1 MTELSLSSKDLET
14 INCTGLSCDGTW
26 ATIENP
32 WATVETR
39 SIRYE
44 DLLVDTIDDK
54 INDALSNMKSKLS
67 AMACTG
73 CGGNIDPQTLSCKCC
88 GRQYRLVASDEK
100 S

>member
-1 MTELSLSSKDLET
+1 MAELSLPPIDSGTTE
-14 INCTGLSCDGTW
+14 CTVLNCDGT
-26 ATIENP
+26 

-39 SIRYE
+39 SINYK

-54 INDALSNMKSKLS
+54 IQNALSNMRSKLS

-73 CGGNIDPQTLSCKCC
+73 CGGNIDPQTLLCSCC

>member
-1 MTELSLSSKDLET
+1 MAELSIPSIDSET
-14 INCTGLSCDGTW
+14 TECTVLSCNGT
-26 ATIENP
+26 
-32 WATVETR
+32 WATVETI
-39 SIRYE
+39 SINYK

-54 INDALSNMKSKLS
+54 INDALSNMRSKLS
-67 AMACTG
+67 AMACVG